1 VTDNNDVGDASS
13 DGAGAAGAGRT
24 PGGARSRA
32 KRHHHVAQFYL
43 RGFADA
49 DEKLTTVRL
58 PGDKRFTQVVRKAAS
73 ETNFYKVEGHV
84 DGDDVFEKIFSGV
97 EGEAAEI
104 SESIVAGVW
113 PLPEK
118 ERMALSS
125 YIAFQAVRG
134 PEQRKNMEHI
144 RAQFTRLEVG
154 AGGRA
159 GVKGW
164 AKRTRGVDVTD
175 EEAELIW
182 EQATQPGG
190 PPIRIAPQA
199 HILQIA
205 EMNEQLTS
213 YISGRPWT
221 LFEFDR
227 RSLITSDTPVGL
239 VQHPPSEDGS
249 DSERGVGYMTAW
261 GITFPLTRK
270 LGLVMSDP
278 MVFGGKVPVELVRAG
293 QFDHKEEGT
302 TSYEK
307 FINFY
312 TSISASE
319 WLYHH
324 PDDARFVPD
333 NLPEPSPVTMRVSG
347 GPETF
352 SGEPFFMPKH
362 ESEQAPDDAPIPPE
376 R

>member
-1 VTDNNDVGDASS
+1 MSDEGVQPAS
-13 DGAGAAGAGRT
+13 
-24 PGGARSRA
+24 PERSIA

-43 RGFADA
+43 RGFADD

-73 ETNFYKVEGHV
+73 ETNFYAVEGHA
-84 DGDDVFEKIFSGV
+84 DGADVFEKIFSGV
-97 EGEAAEI
+97 EGEAAQI
-104 SESIVAGVW
+104 FESIAQGVW

-118 ERMALSS
+118 ERMALAS

-134 PEQRKNMEHI
+134 PEQRRNMEHI
-144 RAQFTRLEVG
+144 RAQTARLEIG
-154 AGGRA
+154 YGGRA
-159 GVKGW
+159 SVKDW
-164 AKRTRGVDVTD
+164 VKRNRGVEVTD
-175 EEAELIW
+175 EEAELVW

-190 PPIRIAPQA
+190 PPIRVAPQV

-205 EMNEQLTS
+205 QMNEELTK
-213 YISGRPWT
+213 YICGRPWT

-239 VQHPPSEDGS
+239 VPHPPGEDES
-249 DSERGVGYMTAW
+249 DVERGVGYMTAW

-278 MVFGGKVPVELVRAG
+278 MAFDGRVPVERVRAG
-293 QFDHKEEGT
+293 QFDHKEVGT

-307 FINFY
+307 FLNLH
-312 TSISASE
+312 TSINASE

-333 NLPEPSPVTMRVSG
+333 ELPDPSPMTLKMSG
-347 GPETF
+347 GPDTF
-352 SGEPFFMPKH
+352 SGEPLFKPKR
-362 ESEQAPDDAPIPPE
+362 APK
-376 R
+376 